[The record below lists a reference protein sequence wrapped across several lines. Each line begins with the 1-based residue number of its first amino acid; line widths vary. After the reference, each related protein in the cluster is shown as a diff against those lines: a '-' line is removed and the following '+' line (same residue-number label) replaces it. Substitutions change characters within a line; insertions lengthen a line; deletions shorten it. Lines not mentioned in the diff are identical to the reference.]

1 MFSTFNVYLAR
12 RFLFWIAILMLGITA
27 FISLFEFIEFLRR
40 AMTKPHI
47 GLSTLLELTFLK
59 VPGHIQNFFP
69 FICLLTAQ
77 ITFWRLNHDQEII
90 AIRSVGVSVFQLLQP
105 MLISIFMLG
114 IIMITIINPLAC
126 VMERR
131 SIAIENTYFKSKSKG
146 DLLFVSSGGLWL
158 RETAEDNVRILK
170 IEKFNI
176 EQKEFSSIHVF
187 EMDEVGLL
195 KARYFAKSG
204 WIDDGKW
211 HLKDVKMA
219 KHHSIDFNECKEC
232 YLHTNLSLQKIQE
245 SNAPPE
251 TISLFSLPGFIKNM
265 DVSGLSTIRY
275 ELHLYSVISKIPLGM
290 ALILL
295 AAAFCLHPVRYKNV
309 GTLVLFGVI
318 TGFTLHFLA
327 DIIHALG
334 LAQKIPVL
342 MAAFMPTIITF
353 FLSLG
358 LILHVEQ
365 G

>member
-1 MFSTFNVYLAR
+1 MFSTFNFYLAR
-12 RFLFWIAILMLGITA
+12 RFLFWVAVLVLAIGAL
-27 FISLFEFIEFLRR
+27 ISLFEFIELLRR
-40 AMTKPHI
+40 AMSKPNI
-47 GLSTLLELTFLK
+47 GLSTLIELTFLK

-77 ITFWRLNHDQEII
+77 ITFWRLNQDQEII
-90 AIRSVGVSVFQLLQP
+90 AIRSLGVSVFQLLQP
-105 MLISIFMLG
+105 ILLSIMMLG
-114 IIMITIINPLAC
+114 TIMMIIINPLAS

-131 SIAIENTYFKSKSKG
+131 CIAIENMYFKNKADG
-146 DLLFVSSGGLWL
+146 DLLFVSSGELWL
-158 RETAEDNVRILK
+158 RENVGDHARIFK

-176 EQKEFSSIHVF
+176 EQKEFRSIQVF
-187 EMDEVGLL
+187 EMDETGLL
-195 KARYFAKSG
+195 VNRYIAERGIIEDKN
-204 WIDDGKW
+204 WI
-211 HLKDVKMA
+211 LKDIKMVKDR
-219 KHHSIDFNECKEC
+219 SIDFSACEECH
-232 YLHTNLSLQKIQE
+232 LTTNLSLQKIQE

-251 TISLFSLPGFIKNM
+251 TISFFSLPGFIKNM
-265 DVSGLSTIRY
+265 HLSGLSTIRY
-275 ELHLYSVISKIPLGM
+275 ELHWYNVISKIPLAM

-295 AAAFCLHPVRYKNV
+295 AAAFCLHPVRYKKV

-342 MAAFMPTIITF
+342 MAAFMPTFITL